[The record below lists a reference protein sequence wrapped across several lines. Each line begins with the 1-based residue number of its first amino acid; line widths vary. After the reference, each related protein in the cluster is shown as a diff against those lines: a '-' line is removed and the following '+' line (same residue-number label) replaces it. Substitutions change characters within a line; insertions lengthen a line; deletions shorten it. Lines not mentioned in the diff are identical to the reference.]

1 VTQGFSSA
9 PVAEGPLTEAHEDG
23 LRRVWR
29 WGAVIALG
37 GFLFGYDT
45 GVISGALLFIKKA
58 FHLDAF
64 QQGSLVSVLLLGAMG
79 GALSAGR
86 LGSRLGRR
94 RTLGLEGVV
103 FLVGTAIAVASNGY
117 AMLLLARIVLGW
129 GVGAASATVPVYL
142 SEISPPKTRGRI
154 LTMNQLLITI
164 GILVAYLV
172 NVVFS
177 ASSDWRAMFACGAVP
192 ALGLVLG
199 SLLVPESPAW
209 ELGHGYVE
217 RARVTIASVSGSAR
231 ADEVIANSETGT
243 ERLDQE
249 ALARGTGWRA
259 LLQIPIRPALTVG
272 LTLAAIQQFG
282 GINTIIY
289 YAPTIMQK
297 TGLSASSSI
306 AYSVAIGV
314 INFAMT
320 VVAIRLVDRAGRR
333 RLLLVSLFG
342 MCVTLALL
350 GLTFVTSLAS
360 ALSLIAMV
368 TYICAFAVG
377 LGPVFWVL
385 IGEIFPAR
393 VKSVGSAAATTV
405 NWLSN
410 FVVSLVFL
418 SIANAI
424 GQGET
429 FWLFAVVCASGLW
442 FVRRFVP
449 ETRDREFAEIDE
461 DLKARFGRPEARVV
475 TPPE

>member
-1 VTQGFSSA
+1 MQGFSSA
-9 PVAEGPLTEAHEDG
+9 PVAEGPILDVHADG
-23 LRRVWR
+23 LKQVWR

-45 GVISGALLFIKKA
+45 GVISGALLFIKKD

-64 QQGSLVSVLLLGAMG
+64 QQGSLVSVLLLGAMA

-103 FLVGTAIAVASNGY
+103 FLVGTAIAVASSGY
-117 AMLLLARIVLGW
+117 AMLLVARVVLGW

-142 SEISPPKTRGRI
+142 SEMSPPRTRGRV

-177 ASSDWRAMFACGAVP
+177 ASEDWRAMFACGAVP
-192 ALGLVLG
+192 ALGLALG
-199 SLLVPESPAW
+199 SLWVPESPAW
-209 ELGHGYVE
+209 EIGHGRVE
-217 RARVTIASVSGSAR
+217 QARATIASVSGPAR
-231 ADEVIANSETGT
+231 AEEVIAGSKPVKET
-243 ERLDQE
+243 LDQE
-249 ALARGTGWRA
+249 ALARSTGWHA
-259 LLQIPIRPALTVG
+259 LLEVPIRPALTVG
-272 LTLAAIQQFG
+272 LTLAAVQQFG

-314 INFAMT
+314 INFVMT
-320 VVAIRLVDRAGRR
+320 VVAIRLVDRVGRR

-342 MCVTLALL
+342 MFLTLALL
-350 GLTFVTSLAS
+350 GLTFATSVAS
-360 ALSLIAMV
+360 VLSLVAMV
-368 TYICAFAVG
+368 AYICAFAVG

-418 SIANAI
+418 SVANAI

-429 FWLFAVVCASGLW
+429 FWLFAVVCAGGLW
-442 FVRRFVP
+442 FVDRFVP
-449 ETRDREFAEIDE
+449 ETRDREFAEIE
-461 DLKARFGRPEARVV
+461 GDLDKRFGRRERILPAR
-475 TPPE
+475 PG